1 MTPPSEVQPPPM
13 SPLVL
18 RLALVACGASALIA
32 CSSDNSTPSDA
43 GATDVPVVTDNGP
56 PADTGP
62 APATCTGEGGAACFE
77 LPTAVLR
84 ADVDGGV
91 ADFNCM
97 APAEVRA
104 AAAFMVSGRVRDF
117 QSGEPVANAAVALFG
132 DDNFEG
138 TPLATAMTD
147 VMGNYSFMAPMNTPN
162 VVNWRVRAND
172 TLDTYA
178 VRETLDV
185 AGMAVTGENRES
197 VAMSTGRALPAL
209 IGMQR
214 RAMTGII
221 AGEARDCRGR
231 SLENAIVT
239 LASASSPNSMTAP
252 SFVPGAQVYYFNAG
266 LPTQR
271 RILSATNS
279 DGLFVLLQ
287 VPPPQGTARYYVQVW
302 GFRDMAALGM
312 GRAGLSLIAETP
324 VRVLPDVVVIAAL
337 PPRGN

>member
-1 MTPPSEVQPPPM
+1 M
-13 SPLVL
+13 SSLAL
-18 RLALVACGASALIA
+18 RLALLACGASALAA
-32 CSSDNSTPSDA
+32 CSSDTPPADA
-43 GATDVPVVTDNGP
+43 GTADVPVVTDNGP
-56 PADTGP
+56 PVDTGP

-97 APAEVRA
+97 APAETRA
-104 AAAFMVSGRVRDF
+104 TAAFMVSGRVRDF
-117 QSGEPVANAAVALFG
+117 QSGTPVANATVALFG
-132 DDNFEG
+132 DDSFEG
-138 TPLATAMTD
+138 APLATGMTD
-147 VMGNYSFMAPMNTPN
+147 VMGNYTLMAPMNTPN
-162 VVNWRVRAND
+162 VVNWRVRANE
-172 TLDTYA
+172 TLDTYS
-178 VRETLDV
+178 VRETLNV

-197 VAMSTGRALPAL
+197 VAASTGRALPAL

-214 RAMTGII
+214 REMTGII

-239 LASASSPNSMTAP
+239 LASASSPDSMTAP
-252 SFVPGAQVYYFNAG
+252 SFVPGAQVYYFNND

-271 RILSATNS
+271 RTRISTNT

-287 VPPPQGTARYYVQVW
+287 VPPPQGTTRYYVQVW

-312 GRAGLSLIAETP
+312 GRAGLSLLAETP
-324 VRVLPDVVVIAAL
+324 VRVLPDAVVIANL
-337 PPRGN
+337 PPRGP